1 MTEQDRPVIRVTVA
15 APVDEV
21 WRALREKDKI
31 RHWHGW
37 DDPGLDAEI
46 DLIYFQSFVEDEG
59 ARTLGIQ
66 EGDHIVLEPDGDGTR
81 VTLTRAPRG
90 VSPEWDAYY
99 DDITEGWTTFLH
111 QLRFFLERQPG
122 GHRRTVF
129 LAGTTAGA
137 PPLLRELGL
146 DGVAVQPAGSAF
158 EATLAGQDVKGE
170 VWFRSEHQLGVT
182 VDAWGDGLLVVASTE
197 PTDEKPAGTAM
208 ALLSTYGLD
217 EAAYTELT
225 ERWAAWWGE
234 RYPAPAGP
242 VPGTEAPG
250 A

>member
-1 MTEQDRPVIRVTVA
+1 MTAQDRPVIQVTVA
-15 APVDEV
+15 APVDDV

-46 DLIYFQSFVEDEG
+46 DLIYFQSFVEDAP
-59 ARTLGIQ
+59 ARTLGVQ
-66 EGDHIVLEPDGDGTR
+66 EGDQIVLEPDGDGTR

-111 QLRFFLERQPG
+111 QLRFFLERQSG
-122 GHRRTVF
+122 GRRHTAF

-137 PPLLRELGL
+137 PPLLPELGL
-146 DGVAVQPAGSAF
+146 DEIATRPAGSPY
-158 EATLAGQDVKGE
+158 EAALAGQNVKGE
-170 VWFRSEHQLGVT
+170 VWFRSAHQLGVT
-182 VDAWGDGLLVVASTE
+182 VDAWGEGLLVVAFTE
-197 PTDEKPAGTAM
+197 PTEEKPSGTAM
-208 ALLSTYGLD
+208 ALLSTFGLD
-217 EAAYTELT
+217 DAAYTELD
-225 ERWAAWWGE
+225 ERWRAWWGE
-234 RYPAPAGP
+234 RYPAPAAP
-242 VPGTEAPG
+242 IPGTEAPD